1 MQLQV
6 KNMLSNRSRIYVL
19 CELVFLA
26 GIFVFCAY
34 WAHLLPLDAGPDE
47 KMRYDIPMYIYEHGR
62 LPHGGDPSI
71 RNPIWGTSYAF
82 LPILSYIISA
92 LFMKIMSIF
101 STDPQHLLW
110 AARLV
115 SACFTTGAVFFVF
128 RAGKK
133 LFDGYSKWFFVCLV
147 AVLPEA
153 LFMGVYV
160 NNDAMAICCGAAII
174 YYWIIGME
182 RNWDIPS
189 CVLLGLWLGLCA
201 MSYLN
206 AYGFLLC
213 SIFVFTLSCLTD
225 SKKQID

>member
-26 GIFVFCAY
+26 GVFVFCAY

-101 STDPQHLLW
+101 
-110 AARLV
+110 
-115 SACFTTGAVFFVF
+115 
-128 RAGKK
+128 
-133 LFDGYSKWFFVCLV
+133 
-147 AVLPEA
+147 
-153 LFMGVYV
+153 
-160 NNDAMAICCGAAII
+160 
-174 YYWIIGME
+174 
-182 RNWDIPS
+182 
-189 CVLLGLWLGLCA
+189 
-201 MSYLN
+201 
-206 AYGFLLC
+206 
-213 SIFVFTLSCLTD
+213 
-225 SKKQID
+225 